1 MSSRRE
7 QLRLH
12 DVIDN
17 IDAIQEYLGPRS
29 FEELYADQMRVDAI
43 ERCLQRITEAVIKIG
58 PQRMAQIMPALPA
71 GKVRGMGNI
80 LRHHYDT
87 LDARTV
93 WGTITEALPP
103 LREACE
109 RALTEADGAK

>member
-1 MSSRRE
+1 
-7 QLRLH
+7 
-12 DVIDN
+12 
-17 IDAIQEYLGPRS
+17 
-29 FEELYADQMRVDAI
+29 MRVDAI

-58 PQRMAQIMPALPA
+58 PQRMAEIMPDLPA

-87 LDARTV
+87 LDAKTV

-109 RALTEADGAK
+109 RALTESDGAK

>member
-1 MSSRRE
+1 MSSRGE

-12 DVIDN
+12 DIVEN
-17 IDAIQEYLGPRS
+17 IDAIDAYRGDRT

-58 PQRMAQIMPALPA
+58 PQRMAEIMPELPA

-87 LDARTV
+87 LDANTV

-103 LREACE
+103 LREACVA
-109 RALTEADGAK
+109 ALGA